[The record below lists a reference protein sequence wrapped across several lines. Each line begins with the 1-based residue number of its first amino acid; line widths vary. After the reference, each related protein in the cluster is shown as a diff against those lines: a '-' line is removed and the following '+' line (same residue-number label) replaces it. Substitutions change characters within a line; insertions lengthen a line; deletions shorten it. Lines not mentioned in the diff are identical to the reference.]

1 MELTFGRF
9 LLALALHVRGPEGE
23 VVPQQL
29 EEDVDEEEDHDNDNH
44 EGHHGGGDENDYGNR
59 GYPSAGGREK

>member
-1 MELTFGRF
+1 MLTFGRF
-9 LLALALHVRGPEGE
+9 LFALALHVRGPEGE

>member
-1 MELTFGRF
+1 M
-9 LLALALHVRGPEGE
+9 HVRGPEGE

>member
-29 EEDVDEEEDHDNDNH
+29 EEDVDEEETLV
-44 EGHHGGGDENDYGNR
+44 DEESTVPVMQYLKQLG
-59 GYPSAGGREK
+59 